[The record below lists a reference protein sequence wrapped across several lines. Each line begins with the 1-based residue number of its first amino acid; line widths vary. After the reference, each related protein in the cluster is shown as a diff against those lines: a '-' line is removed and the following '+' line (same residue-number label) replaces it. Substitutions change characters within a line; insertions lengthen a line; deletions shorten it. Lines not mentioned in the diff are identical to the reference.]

1 MTTKI
6 DNGTKRGNGPIRT
19 VYPSLALGGPDT
31 GLANLQNAASAARR
45 PPSVSTT
52 DLARRYRLG
61 LDVGPGDAGSR
72 LPVKRPGTGATRTGG
87 TNQ

>member
-6 DNGTKRGNGPIRT
+6 DNGTKRGNGPMRS

-31 GLANLQNAASAARR
+31 GLANLQNASSAVWR

-52 DLARRYRLG
+52 GLARRYRLG

-72 LPVKRPGTGATRTGG
+72 LPVERPGTGATRTGG
-87 TNQ
+87 TDQ

>member
-6 DNGTKRGNGPIRT
+6 DNGPIRT
-19 VYPSLALGGPDT
+19 VYPGLALGGPDT
-31 GLANLQNAASAARR
+31 GLANLQNASSAARR

-52 DLARRYRLG
+52 DWARRYRLG

-72 LPVKRPGTGATRTGG
+72 LPGKRPGTGATRTGG

>member
-19 VYPSLALGGPDT
+19 VYP
-31 GLANLQNAASAARR
+31 GLANLQNVSSAARR
-45 PPSVSTT
+45 PPSMSTT

-61 LDVGPGDAGSR
+61 LYVGPGDAGSR
-72 LPVKRPGTGATRTGG
+72 LPGKRPGTGATRMGG